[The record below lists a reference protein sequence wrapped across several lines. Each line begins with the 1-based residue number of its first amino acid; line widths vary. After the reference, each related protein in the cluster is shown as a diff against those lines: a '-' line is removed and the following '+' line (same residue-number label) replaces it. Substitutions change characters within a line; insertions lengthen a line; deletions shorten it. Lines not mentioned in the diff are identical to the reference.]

1 MLQSNCR
8 SYLDFPFEGNDS
20 RYFIDGIET
29 QKVFVNVFSD
39 LVKHVAILSCDFW
52 RIIKNNIVSYFC
64 RMVVHHFRSQHRMN
78 VRLFLRCMI
87 LFNLLVNLF
96 VSLLSVWVV

>member
-39 LVKHVAILSCDFW
+39 LVKHVAILSCDF
-52 RIIKNNIVSYFC
+52 
-64 RMVVHHFRSQHRMN
+64 
-78 VRLFLRCMI
+78 
-87 LFNLLVNLF
+87 
-96 VSLLSVWVV
+96 